1 METLQL
7 GKVDGYGNGRK
18 TCRVE
23 LEIELRE
30 RESVAPHLTI
40 DLEPIGQY
48 TELAICGNVWNHIET
63 DLVQFGQMYDAM
75 LDYFPHS
82 PLVAEIVKVWKRWH
96 LNGLKAGTRTQAKA
110 IDAYKRNNTLWRY
123 DYGEACDILKD
134 QGLYEDTSKLGR
146 LERIANR
153 LLKQGKGYKY
163 GHAWLVEPLPEKII
177 EQVKSW
183 QD

>member
-23 LEIELRE
+23 LEIQLRE

-110 IDAYKRNNTLWRY
+110 IDAYKRNNPLWRY
-123 DYGEACDILKD
+123 DYGEACEILK
-134 QGLYEDTSKLGR
+134 GLNLYED
-146 LERIANR
+146 
-153 LLKQGKGYKY
+153 QGYKY
-163 GHAWLVEPLPEKII
+163 GHAWLVEPLPEEII
-177 EQVKSW
+177 QQVKAWKSP
-183 QD
+183 Q